1 MENGQFW
8 SLWSQTHWQDTLK
21 HPSILRVNTVVY
33 NKGLST
39 IVMCL
44 FSIPKDGV
52 TFKCNNNN
60 TLENWARAR
69 AQANFLSALKLWIIL
84 LYIFFSSPLKA
95 LSFERERKFS
105 PGLSM
110 DYEEDTLSDNQI
122 LMMLC
127 YRYRMGP
134 SPKACHGLRGG
145 IWRPTSGSKAPGF
158 QDSKV
163 PGFQNSKVPR
173 HWNLTCTMHMILYG
187 EVF

>member
-1 MENGQFW
+1 MIKIWNWPQ
-8 SLWSQTHWQDTLK
+8 
-21 HPSILRVNTVVY
+21 
-33 NKGLST
+33 
-39 IVMCL
+39 
-44 FSIPKDGV
+44 
-52 TFKCNNNN
+52 
-60 TLENWARAR
+60 NWAPLILHRARACNFQKIERERHSTFPYERWAR

-84 LYIFFSSPLKA
+84 LYIFFSNPLKA
-95 LSFERERKFS
+95 SSFERERKFS